1 MTVTD
6 VWLIN
11 GIPGAGKSTVARLL
25 AAGFGRGAHVEGDR
39 LQDLIVSG
47 GVPPGAAPADEEAR
61 QIHLNVRNQ
70 CCLAGSF
77 AQAGFVPVIDYVIVS
92 RARVAE
98 YREQLAGLTPR
109 LVTLAPGP
117 AVALARDRARA
128 EKQVAEQWVHLD
140 AVMRAALS
148 GVGLWIDNANL
159 TPAETV
165 ERILSSAAAAVVRV

>member
-25 AAGFGRGAHVEGDR
+25 AARLGRGAHVEGDR

-70 CCLAGSF
+70 CLLARSF
-77 AQAGFVPVIDYVIVS
+77 AQAGFVPVIDYVIVG
-92 RARVAE
+92 RARIAE
-98 YREQLAGLTPR
+98 YRGQLEGLTAAPR
-109 LVTLAPGP
+109 HA
-117 AVALARDRARA
+117 RARPGRRA
-128 EKQVAEQWVHLD
+128 GTRPRAGGEAGGS
-140 AVMRAALS
+140 AVGSPRRRHA
-148 GVGLWIDNANL
+148 
-159 TPAETV
+159 
-165 ERILSSAAAAVVRV
+165 R

>member
-11 GIPGAGKSTVARLL
+11 GIPGAGKSKVARLL
-25 AAGFGRGAHVEGDR
+25 AARLGRGAHVEGDR

-70 CCLAGSF
+70 CLLARSF
-77 AQAGFVPVIDYVIVS
+77 AQAGFVPVIDYVIVG
-92 RARVAE
+92 RARIAE
-98 YREQLAGLTPR
+98 YRGQLEGLTQR

-128 EKQVAEQWVHLD
+128 EKQVAQQWVHLD
-140 AVMRAALS
+140 DVMRAELT

-165 ERILSSAAAAVVRV
+165 ERIIAAAAAAVVKV